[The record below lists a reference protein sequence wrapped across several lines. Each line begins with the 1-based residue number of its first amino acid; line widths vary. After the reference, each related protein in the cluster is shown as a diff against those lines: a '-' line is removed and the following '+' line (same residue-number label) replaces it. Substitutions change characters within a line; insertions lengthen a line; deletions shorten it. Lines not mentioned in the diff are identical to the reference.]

1 MMITQKE
8 VENILKYLEIFFDGK
23 EPELNS
29 NKSTIIMF
37 RKHAEM
43 DLEVQRKRKSG
54 KRRVQKSDNSNGS
67 NSLRRIGER
76 KFADD
81 FCARMLMFNEMIK
94 IILIYGAGI

>member
-1 MMITQKE
+1 MITQKE

-54 KRRVQKSDNSNGS
+54 KRRV
-67 NSLRRIGER
+67 
-76 KFADD
+76 
-81 FCARMLMFNEMIK
+81 
-94 IILIYGAGI
+94 